1 MGNTEMLEIKNIK
14 KAYGKKEVLHGINLT
29 LTTGVYGLLGP
40 NGAGKS
46 TLMNIISDNLN
57 SSEGEVLW
65 EGESIQKLG
74 IKYRRILGYAPQQ
87 NGLYDDFR
95 ADMFLDYLSVL
106 KEIPKS
112 KRKQEIERVLAQVH
126 LSEHA
131 HEKLGSFSGGMKQ
144 RIMVAQAL
152 LNKPKLLILDEP
164 TAGLDPKERI
174 RIRRLVSQIANECIV
189 IFATH
194 VVSDIESIAKEIII
208 VKEGAIVI
216 QEQPHSLIE
225 KYANSKT
232 LEDVYMHIFQ
242 DGDIQ

>member
-1 MGNTEMLEIKNIK
+1 MLEIRNVRKT
-14 KAYGKKEVLHGINLT
+14 YGQKEVLHGINLT

-57 SSEGEVLW
+57 SSEGTVLW
-65 EGESIQKLG
+65 DGVPTHELG

-95 ADMFLDYLSVL
+95 ADMFLDYIAVL
-106 KEIPKS
+106 KEIPKEE
-112 KRKQEIERVLAQVH
+112 RKQEVERVLKLVH
-126 LSEHA
+126 LSEFA
-131 HEKLGSFSGGMKQ
+131 HEKLGGFSGGMKQ
-144 RIMVAQAL
+144 RMMIAQAL
-152 LNKPKLLILDEP
+152 LKKPKLLILDEP

-174 RIRRLVSQIANECIV
+174 RIRQLVEKLADECIV

-194 VVSDIESIAKEIII
+194 VVADIESIAKEIII
-208 VKEGAIVI
+208 VKAGNVVA
-216 QEQPHSLIE
+216 QKPPQQLIE
-225 KYANSKT
+225 QYPECKT

-242 DGDIQ
+242 DEEQS

>member
-1 MGNTEMLEIKNIK
+1 MENIDMLEIKNIK
-14 KAYGKKEVLHGINLT
+14 KTYGKKEVLHGINLT
-29 LTTGVYGLLGP
+29 LTTGVYGLLGS

-65 EGESIQKLG
+65 NGVPIQKLG

-95 ADMFLDYLSVL
+95 ADMFLDYLAVL

-112 KRKQEIERVLAQVH
+112 ERKQEVDRVLAQVH
-126 LSEHA
+126 LSEYA

-174 RIRRLVSQIANECIV
+174 RIRQLVAQIASECIV

-194 VVSDIESIAKEIII
+194 VVSDIEAIAKEIII

-216 QEQPHSLIE
+216 QEQPQSLIE
-225 KYANSKT
+225 KYENSKT
-232 LEDVYMHIFQ
+232 LEDVYMNIFQ
-242 DGDIQ
+242 DGEMQ